1 MQQLP
6 RVMVGGPVRDREWS
20 VPLWLGG
27 ILGTAYPR
35 ELLSLV
41 ILVNDC
47 LDETLR
53 ACTWWADRAR
63 AEGFR
68 RALVVQQ
75 DLGTIVDNNAR
86 AGNRDYAA
94 YAKLRDAWA
103 NLREDE
109 TWCYQVDS
117 DIQVPSYLLEPLL
130 RIADRDGWDLLAG
143 VIENNWAPAAQHA
156 TNVMVYDSDGGAH
169 HSVHAYHARI
179 AADQAEIVGRP
190 CAVTGAVCVIRS
202 QVFGEGIRYFDE
214 TADPHPAED
223 NVFCHRLL
231 TRGKKIG
238 YVPGLRATHWH
249 RPPVETEYLRDP
261 SWWERQQAYARHQA
275 EQLRRL
281 VQPQQQAAA
290 LEVA

>member
-53 ACTWWADRAR
+53 ACCWWADRAR
-63 AEGFR
+63 SEGFR
-68 RALVVQQ
+68 RAVVVQR
-75 DLGTIVDNNAR
+75 DLGQFVDNNAR

-94 YAKLRDAWA
+94 FAKLRDAWVD
-103 NLREDE
+103 LRDDED
-109 TWCYQVDS
+109 WLYQVDS
-117 DIQVPSYLLEPLL
+117 DIQVPHYLLEPLV

-143 VIENNWAPAAQHA
+143 VIENNWAPAPQHG

-169 HSVHAYHARI
+169 HSLHAYTARI
-179 AADQAEIVGRP
+179 AETQAELTGRP
-190 CAVTGAVCVIRS
+190 AAVTGAVCVLRAS
-202 QVFGEGIRYFDE
+202 VFDEGLRYFDE
-214 TADPHPAED
+214 TAEVHQAED
-223 NVFCHRLL
+223 NVFCYRMLQ
-231 TRGKKIG
+231 RGKKVG

-249 RPPVETEYLRDP
+249 RPPAETDYLRDP
-261 SWWERQQAYARHQA
+261 AWWERQQAYARYQA
-275 EQLRRL
+275 EILRRS
-281 VQPQQQAAA
+281 AIS
-290 LEVA
+290 EVA